1 MVEVFSFARLPVIHF
16 GAGSFLKVHSLI
28 KGSGKRVLLVTGE
41 RSFRRS
47 KWWSQLI
54 TGLDDSK
61 IEYEVASFSGEPTT
75 AAVDSIAAKF
85 RSNPPDVV
93 VAAGGGS
100 VLDAGKAISAMIP
113 VTGSA
118 WDYLEGNPDM
128 KPHPGSRL
136 PYIAVPTTAGT
147 GSEATKNAVLSTTG
161 ETGLKRSLRH
171 DNFVPDIA
179 LVDPQLALECPPD
192 VTAAG
197 GLDAITQLLEAFVS
211 RQASAM
217 TDALAFSGLER
228 GLAGIRRV
236 FEDGSDIEGRTGM
249 AYAALI
255 SGIVLANAGLGAV
268 HGFASVLGGYYQIPH
283 GVICGTLLGA
293 VTRANISK
301 LSASDPGSEYLRK
314 YAAAGRLISARDGMN
329 DDYYLRSLTDSIDKL
344 IDDLALPR
352 LGKFGVKPGDIHS
365 LAGETGIKNNP
376 ANLERQEL
384 EQILLSRL

>member
-1 MVEVFSFARLPVIHF
+1 MVDAFNFARLPVIHF
-16 GAGSFLKVHSLI
+16 GAGSFLKAHSLI
-28 KGSGKRVLLVTGE
+28 KGYGNRILLVTGG
-41 RSFRRS
+41 RSFSRS
-47 KWWSQLI
+47 KWSSQLI
-54 TGLDDSK
+54 AGLDASGT
-61 IEYEVASFSGEPTT
+61 EYEIASFSGEPTT
-75 AAVDSIAAKF
+75 AIVDEIAAKF
-85 RSNPPDVV
+85 RSSPPDAVMAV
-93 VAAGGGS
+93 GGGS
-100 VLDAGKAISAMIP
+100 VLDAGKAISAMIA
-113 VTGSA
+113 VTGA
-118 WDYLEGNPDM
+118 TWDYMEGNPDM

-161 ETGLKRSLRH
+161 ETALKRSLRH

-179 LVDPQLALECPPD
+179 LVDPQLALGCPPD

-211 RQASAM
+211 TQASAM

-228 GLAGIRRV
+228 GLGSIRRV

-268 HGFASVLGGYYQIPH
+268 HGFASVLGGYYVIPH

-293 VTRANISK
+293 VTRANVSK
-301 LSASDPGSEYLRK
+301 LRASGSGSEYLKK

-352 LGKFGVKPGDIHS
+352 LGEFGVKPGDIHS

-376 ANLERQEL
+376 ANLDRQEL

>member
-1 MVEVFSFARLPVIHF
+1 MVEAFSFGRLPVIHF
-16 GAGSFLKVHSLI
+16 GAGSFSKVHSLI
-28 KGSGKRVLLVTGE
+28 RGSGKRVLLVTGE
-41 RSFRRS
+41 RSFSRS
-47 KWWSQLI
+47 KWSGQLI
-54 TGLDDSK
+54 AGLDDSK
-61 IEYEVASFSGEPTT
+61 IEYEIASVSGEPTT

-85 RSNPPDVV
+85 RSNSPDVI
-93 VAAGGGS
+93 VAVGGGS

-113 VTGSA
+113 VTGA
-118 WDYLEGNPDM
+118 TWDYLEGNPDM

-161 ETGLKRSLRH
+161 ETALKRSLRH

-197 GLDAITQLLEAFVS
+197 GLDAITQLLEAYVS
-211 RQASAM
+211 SKASAM

-236 FEDGSDIEGRTGM
+236 FEDGNDIEGRTGM

-268 HGFASVLGGYYQIPH
+268 HGFASVLGGYYLIPH

-301 LSASDPGSEYLRK
+301 LSASHPESEYLKK
-314 YAAAGRLISARDGMN
+314 YAAAGRLISSRDDRD
-329 DDYYLRSLTDSIDKL
+329 DDYFLRSLTDSIDKL

-352 LGKFGVKPGDIHS
+352 LGKFGVKRGDIPA
-365 LAGETGIKNNP
+365 LAGETGLKNNP
-376 ANLERQEL
+376 ANLDRQEL